1 MKQTLSPTRKVSR
14 LRRVLSS
21 WRQSV
26 ILVIV
31 IAAALLFVIPLW
43 WTIVWGSWHTT
54 TIFSFPPQFLPGP
67 YLLDNLEGL
76 EERISLW
83 RSFLNS
89 VIVTGVTLFG
99 ALLFCSLAGL
109 AFAKYQF
116 RFKNAL
122 FYILLATMAVP
133 GQITAIPLFV
143 IMLKL
148 GWVNTYQGII
158 IPGLVPAFGVF
169 LMRSSIQQAIPDEI
183 LESARMD
190 GANEIRIFFQ
200 IVLPN
205 ILPYI
210 AALSVFLFAGS
221 WGSLYWPIIMLRS
234 SDMFTLPVSLA
245 SIIGSYS
252 QPYDQL
258 MAGSLLSVIPP
269 LLLLLFLQRFFV
281 KSLVAA
287 SFR

>member
-1 MKQTLSPTRKVSR
+1 MKQAPLPTSHVGSLKRTLSHWPQ
-14 LRRVLSS
+14 
-21 WRQSV
+21 WV
-26 ILVIV
+26 ILLIV
-31 IAAALLFVIPLW
+31 TAAALIFVIPLW
-43 WTIVWGSWHTT
+43 WTIVWGSWHTD
-54 TIFSFPPQFLPGP
+54 TIFSFPPRFLPGP
-67 YLLDNLEGL
+67 YMLDNLKKL
-76 EERISLW
+76 EAQISVW
-83 RSFLNS
+83 RAFLNS
-89 VIVTGVTLFG
+89 VIVTGVSLAG
-99 ALLFCSLAGL
+99 ALFFCSLAGF
-109 AFAKYQF
+109 AFAKYRF

-169 LMRSSIQQAIPDEI
+169 LMRTSIQQAIPDEI

-190 GANEIRIFFQ
+190 GANEVRIFFQ
-200 IVLPN
+200 IAFPN
-205 ILPYI
+205 LLPYI

-252 QPYDQL
+252 QPYDEL
-258 MAGSLLSVIPP
+258 MVGSLLSVIPP